1 MKKIPTAEEFLIKA
15 CIDAGFTESYARSV
29 FRIMPD
35 SSNAFINAIIEC
47 TKLHVQAA
55 LKTANQHAT
64 ASNKSK
70 FSGDCNPVVDSDSI
84 LNAYPLE
91 NIK

>member
-1 MKKIPTAEEFLIKA
+1 MKKIPTAEDFMNSKEF
-15 CIDAGFTESYARSV
+15 E
-29 FRIMPD
+29 PD
-35 SSNAFINAIIEC
+35 SGISFEDYHGDNAAMVPHMMIEFA
-47 TKLHVQAA
+47 KLHVQAA